1 MDEDIFIVFSAHNEC
16 HVGRRRWFLLVQIIR
31 IVSSVSHPRRWGRA
45 IEYSTMLPY
54 CLARKRRTEAID
66 GVGKPVPTTS

>member
-31 IVSSVSHPRRWGRA
+31 IVISAFHQRLWRRA

-54 CLARKRRTEAID
+54 CLARKRRIEAID
-66 GVGKPVPTTS
+66 GVGKPEPTTS